1 MTVGEIVNAYC
12 ESRGLKVIKGRLG
25 ENDPAPIL
33 PFLIMDCAYSEF
45 NTGIKP
51 LKLHHELKRMR
62 KAWLTDYHLFNKR
75 LFSALDQEQTNFTID
90 MMDEYEALISNDVMV
105 MRVALMN
112 LVKGLEFDDQG
123 IIASLMLCNIF
134 AQVAQIAWSEVFR
147 NNYGKKE
154 RNPEL
159 ERLKTLSHK
168 LTNAVVLIPEY
179 IDPNQDKALGHAV
192 ESYMSKTTKYL
203 NSYDRKR

>member
-134 AQVAQIAWSEVFR
+134 AQVAQIAWSEIFR
-147 NNYGKKE
+147 NGYGQKE
-154 RNPEL
+154 KNPEL
-159 ERLKTLSHK
+159 ERMKNLSHK
-168 LTNAVVLIPEY
+168 LTNAIVLIPEH
-179 IDPNQDKALGHAV
+179 IDPNQDKALGAAV
-192 ESYMSKTTKYL
+192 DAYMKRTTKYL
-203 NSYDRKR
+203 NTYGKK

>member
-134 AQVAQIAWSEVFR
+134 AQVAQIAWSEIFR
-147 NNYGKKE
+147 NGYGQKE
-154 RNPEL
+154 KNPEL
-159 ERLKTLSHK
+159 ERMKNLSHK
-168 LTNAVVLIPEY
+168 LTNAIVLIPEH
-179 IDPNQDKALGHAV
+179 IDPNQDKALGDAV
-192 ESYMSKTTKYL
+192 DAYMKRTTKYL
-203 NSYDRKR
+203 NTYGKK

>member
-1 MTVGEIVNAYC
+1 MKVGDIVKAYC
-12 ESRGLKVIKGRLG
+12 DSRGLTLLKGRLG
-25 ENDPAPIL
+25 DNDPAPIL
-33 PFLIMDCAYSEF
+33 PFIIMDCAYSEF
-45 NTGIKP
+45 NAGIKP
-51 LKLHHELKRMR
+51 LKLHHELKKM
-62 KAWLTDYHLFNKR
+62 KTGWLKDYTFFNHR
-75 LFSALDQEQTNFTID
+75 LFSALNKEQADFTID
-90 MMDEYEALISNDVMV
+90 MMDEYESFIANDVMF

-112 LVKGLEFDDQG
+112 LVKGLEFEDQG

-154 RNPEL
+154 LNPEL

-168 LTNAVVLIPEY
+168 LSNAVVLIPEY
-179 IDPNQDKALGHAV
+179 IDPNQDKALGEAV
-192 ESYMSKTTKYL
+192 QSYMSKTTKYL